1 MKGGGALLK
10 SVTLFLGGRRGS
22 RGPSTSQ
29 PPPSS
34 PRRPQQSPGHPQQ
47 QGTGRKPRKM
57 GDDKTPRQQAL
68 NSKQTSAKVLDHLKK
83 QTHFSRQEIEALSK
97 VYKKLLE
104 SHTLNGPVP
113 AVTSNLPSM
122 QPSIVKGEGLDRMV
136 FRELL
141 HNTFDVVTEEV
152 LMDRIFCAFDR
163 CNVGVIRL
171 EEWVCGLSGFLRGS
185 HDEKTAFAFFVYDL
199 NSDGFISREEMFH
212 LLRNSLVKS
221 PQDEDPDEGVRDLV
235 ELALRKMDYDRDG
248 KISFQDFKTAVT
260 EEPLLLEAF
269 GQCLPADTACQT
281 FLSTLQC

>member
-1 MKGGGALLK
+1 MTTNVQGRGCGGDGVCTLLVVRL
-10 SVTLFLGGRRGS
+10 VTDTDNLAYYRLVIHKTFTRYRQVAPT
-22 RGPSTSQ
+22 PST
-29 PPPSS
+29 
-34 PRRPQQSPGHPQQ
+34 G
-47 QGTGRKPRKM
+47 
-57 GDDKTPRQQAL
+57 
-68 NSKQTSAKVLDHLKK
+68 SAKKDKLPQKS
-83 QTHFSRQEIEALSK
+83 QTQHTAVPLMMDPGGSAEWRRQEIEALSK
-97 VYKKLLE
+97 VYKKLVE
-104 SHTLNGPVP
+104 SHSLNGPVP
-113 AVTSNLPSM
+113 ATPAVHISSIQAN
-122 QPSIVKGEGLDRMV
+122 IVKGEGLDRMV

-163 CNVGVIRL
+163 CNVGLIRL

-185 HDEKTAFAFFVYDL
+185 HEERTAFAFFVYDL

-248 KISFQDFKTAVT
+248 KISFQDFKNSVT
-260 EEPLLLEAF
+260 DEPLLLEAF

>member
-1 MKGGGALLK
+1 L
-10 SVTLFLGGRRGS
+10 SSGRRAS
-22 RGPSTSQ
+22 RSAA

-34 PRRPQQSPGHPQQ
+34 PPRKQQSAAKRASAAPAPA
-47 QGTGRKPRKM
+47 TATNNKKM
-57 GDDKTPRQQAL
+57 GDEKTPTQQAIL
-68 NSKQTSAKVLDHLKK
+68 NNNKSSAKIIDSLKK

-97 VYKKLLE
+97 VYKKLVE
-104 SHTLNGPVP
+104 SHSLNGPVP
-113 AVTSNLPSM
+113 ATPAVHISSIQSNV
-122 QPSIVKGEGLDRMV
+122 VKGEGLDRMV

-163 CNVGVIRL
+163 CNVGMIRL

-185 HDEKTAFAFFVYDL
+185 HDERTAFAFFVYDL

-235 ELALRKMDYDRDG
+235 ELALRKM
-248 KISFQDFKTAVT
+248 
-260 EEPLLLEAF
+260 
-269 GQCLPADTACQT
+269 
-281 FLSTLQC
+281 